1 MGEQQQG
8 TLFRPEFNRAVRIE
22 ASEAALSE
30 DAGVIVLRHVS
41 ERLGLDE
48 AVARHLVDPRSAAHV
63 SYSLAEL
70 VRTATLALA
79 QGWRDQDDVD
89 ALRGDVPF
97 RVAVSDRRGAGAADR
112 ALASQPTMSR
122 TIDMLA
128 EARNL
133 AGLHRV
139 ARQVAF
145 GDIRRLHGHRPE
157 LTIDLDSF
165 PEEAHGQQEGA
176 AYNGH
181 YHATCFHPIVAIV
194 DGHMVDARMRPG
206 NAHTAEDARGF
217 AEPLVRQAKEHADR
231 VWMRFDAGYVA
242 PGFMDW
248 LDSER
253 VRFVARI
260 RNNSVLQRSVAAWV
274 ERQRAA
280 WAASP
285 SAEPREATFEFRYRA
300 QKWSR
305 ERRVVAVLVE
315 RVDGDGSLFD
325 YLFFLV
331 TNAARPEASS
341 RALLTRYRARGR
353 AENHIGELVNV
364 IAPKVSS
371 HILAENEVVLL
382 LGLLA
387 YNLVH
392 HVRRA
397 LERQLGEGLSLQRV
411 RERFLKAASLA
422 VRHARRLI
430 VRIGRQK
437 VAAWRSL
444 VAALEPVL
452 PPMAASE
459 GIAAN

>member
-30 DAGVIVLRHVS
+30 DAGVIALRHVS

-48 AVARHLVDPRSAAHV
+48 AVGKHLVDQRSVPHV
-63 SYSLAEL
+63 TYSLAEL
-70 VRTATLALA
+70 VRTAVLALA
-79 QGWRDQDDVD
+79 QGWRDQDDLD
-89 ALRGDVPF
+89 KLRGDIPF
-97 RVAVSDRRGAGAADR
+97 RVAVADRRGAAVADQP
-112 ALASQPTMSR
+112 LASQPTMSR
-122 TIDMLA
+122 TIGMLA
-128 EARNL
+128 VERNL

-139 ARQVAF
+139 TRQVAF
-145 GDIRRLHGHRPE
+145 ADVRRLHGHRPE
-157 LTIDLDSF
+157 LTIDIDSF
-165 PEEAHGQQEGA
+165 PEEAHGHQEGA
-176 AYNGH
+176 KYNGH
-181 YHATCFHPIVAIV
+181 YHATCLHPIVAIV

-206 NAHTAEDARGF
+206 NAHTAQDARGF
-217 AEPLVRQAKEHADR
+217 AEPLVREAKKHADR

-242 PGFMDW
+242 PAFMDW

-260 RNNSVLQRSVAAWV
+260 RNNSVLQSSVASWV

-280 WAASP
+280 WDATPTAK
-285 SAEPREATFEFRYRA
+285 PREATFEFRYRA

-331 TNAARPEASS
+331 TNVARPEAGS
-341 RALLTRYRARGR
+341 RALLAHYRARGR

-371 HILAENEVVLL
+371 HILADNEVVLL

-392 HVRRA
+392 HVRRG
-397 LERQLGEGLSLQRV
+397 LERHLGEGVSLQRV
-411 RERFLKAASLA
+411 RERFLKAASHA
-422 VRHARRLI
+422 VRHARRII

-437 VAAWRSL
+437 VDAWRTL
-444 VAALEPVL
+444 AAALAPPTPVAAQ
-452 PPMAASE
+452 E
-459 GIAAN
+459 GLAAN